1 MALMVFLL
9 SCFPN
14 LIFLYK
20 PGTVKEASGKRRRR
34 PFPPAGRS
42 PLVPPRRPKAPGT
55 LRNLFVFLLIPLY
68 TDLWS
73 YTVDQILVVDDN
85 LSNLKNIQ
93 LQLSDDYQVLLAK
106 SGAQAL
112 QIGLQRIPDLILLD
126 VDMPEMDGFETLR
139 QIKENAILRRIPVIF
154 LTANHDMAT
163 EIRALESGV
172 VDFITKPVEKNILL
186 HRLQLHLNLARY
198 QHNLE
203 DTVKELED
211 SIVLSFSEMIEN
223 RDKSTGDHVQ
233 RTRIYVTLLG
243 RELINQGHFA
253 LELNQTELSLITR
266 AALLHDIGKIGVSDT
281 ILLKPGKLTDEE
293 FAIMKNHTTIGANIL
308 RTMYERTP
316 TQHYL
321 GYAIQIAEGHHEKYD
336 GTGYPQGIKGEAI
349 PLCSRIMAVAD
360 VYDAVVADR
369 IYRKAMSPQEA
380 YDLVVGGKGTH
391 FDPLVTCAFM
401 AIHKD
406 IEAAAVKRAAGT

>member
-1 MALMVFLL
+1 M
-9 SCFPN
+9 
-14 LIFLYK
+14 
-20 PGTVKEASGKRRRR
+20 
-34 PFPPAGRS
+34 
-42 PLVPPRRPKAPGT
+42 
-55 LRNLFVFLLIPLY
+55 
-68 TDLWS
+68 
-73 YTVDQILVVDDN
+73 DQILVVDDN